1 MYLPFINIV
10 YILIH
15 ISISVALNLILEY
28 INYMRL
34 EDVRIV
40 TQTGNSVV

>member
-1 MYLPFINIV
+1 MYFSFINV

-28 INYMRL
+28 MNYMRL

-40 TQTGNSVV
+40 TQTGDSVV